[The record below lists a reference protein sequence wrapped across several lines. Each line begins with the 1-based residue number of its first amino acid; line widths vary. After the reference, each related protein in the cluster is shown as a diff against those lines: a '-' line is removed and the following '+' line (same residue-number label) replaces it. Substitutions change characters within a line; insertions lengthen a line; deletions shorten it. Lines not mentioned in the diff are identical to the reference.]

1 LKLCFSFRVCLLG
14 GFWQG
19 IVERKFLEVMEINV
33 DKMVSLKFFLFVGF
47 VFFGGDGW
55 VLLGIDERD
64 KALCGSA

>member
-1 LKLCFSFRVCLLG
+1 
-14 GFWQG
+14 
-19 IVERKFLEVMEINV
+19 M